1 MGTLITIAQFILSL
15 SILIILHECG
25 HFFPAKWFKTRVE
38 KFYLFFDPYFSL
50 FSTKRGETEYGIGW
64 LPLGGYVKISG
75 MIDESFDKEQMEGPP
90 QPWEFRS
97 KPAWQRLIIM
107 IGGVTVNF
115 VLGILLFAMIFNV
128 WGRNYLPNSEVKYG
142 IYVDSLGTELGLLDG
157 DKILQIGDKKI
168 ERYSKGQ
175 FINDIVFNES
185 HRVTVERNGRERTID
200 LNPNTVS
207 ELANYS
213 NQEKTIFDLRM
224 PFKIASFQKDSHGE
238 AAGLKVDDRIIGF
251 DNNYYPWFHEFGP
264 ALSKTD
270 NDEVTVIALR
280 NERDTIYA
288 DLKLVEDKKLGV
300 FGYSKAD
307 LFDYQ
312 KEKFGFIEAIPIGAS
327 HGWNFISMQLKAFG
341 QMFTGKLNPNESLG
355 SLITIGKMYGP
366 RWDWLNFWNLT
377 ATLSI
382 LLAFINILPIPALDG
397 GHVMFLLWE
406 VITGKKPSDKVL
418 EYSTMAG
425 FIFLVLLMIYALGLD
440 FIRHFFD

>member
-1 MGTLITIAQFILSL
+1 MGTVITIAQFLLSL

-50 FSTKRGETEYGIGW
+50 FSFKKGETEYGIGW

-75 MIDESFDKEQMEGPP
+75 MIDESFDKEQMEGPA

-107 IGGVTVNF
+107 IGGVTVNLI
-115 VLGILLFAMIFNV
+115 LGVLLFAMIFNV

-142 IYVDSLGTELGLLDG
+142 IYVDSLGTELGFLDG
-157 DKILQIGDKKI
+157 DKILKIGDKEV
-168 ERYSKGQ
+168 ERFSKGQ
-175 FINDIVFNES
+175 FITDIVFNDGS
-185 HRVTVERNGRERTID
+185 KVTVERDGREMEIQ
-200 LNPNTVS
+200 LNETTVS

-213 NQEKTIFDLRM
+213 NSKKTIFGLRK
-224 PFKIASFQKDSHGE
+224 PFKAFGFSKDSHSE
-238 AAGLKVDDRIIGF
+238 AAGLKVDDRIIGV
-251 DNNYYPWFHEFGP
+251 DGKIIPWFHEFGP
-264 ALSKTD
+264 ALDKTD
-270 NDEVTVIALR
+270 KEIVNVIAIR
-280 NERDTIYA
+280 NDRDTVYA
-288 DLKLVEDKKLGV
+288 DVKLTEDKKLGIYPYQD
-300 FGYSKAD
+300 GD
-307 LFDYQ
+307 LFNYEN
-312 KEKFGFIEAIPIGAS
+312 EKFGFIEAIPIGAR
-327 HGWNFISMQLKAFG
+327 HGMNFISMQAKAFG
-341 QMFTGKLNPNESLG
+341 KMFTGELNPNKSMG
-355 SLITIGKMYGP
+355 SLITIAKEYGP
-366 RWDWLNFWNLT
+366 RWDWLNFWNMT

-425 FIFLVLLMIYALGLD
+425 FIFLVLLMVYALGID
-440 FIRHFFD
+440 FVRHVFN